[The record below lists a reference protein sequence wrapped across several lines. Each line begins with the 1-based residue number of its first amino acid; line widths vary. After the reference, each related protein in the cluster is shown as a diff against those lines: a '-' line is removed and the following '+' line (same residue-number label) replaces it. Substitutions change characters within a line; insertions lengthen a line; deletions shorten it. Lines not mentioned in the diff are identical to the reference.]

1 MRVCVY
7 KISLVLPSRAV
18 NLEVEKEVYRSALSF
33 IRKVLP
39 ASRSQNGTSE
49 SEWMLESF
57 LWSSYRRPQRFT
69 ENVCRAV
76 RRLTMIFPFTLF
88 RCLLFLLPP
97 PYIRSRMYTVYII
110 LHTFCLLFSGYVML
124 YLFSRLGAQSTQ
136 ARLIRRLCDYID
148 ILLSQIGKVRAMG
161 QSKKRKRKKR
171 GKSI

>member
-1 MRVCVY
+1 MR
-7 KISLVLPSRAV
+7 SL
-18 NLEVEKEVYRSALSF
+18 LSV
-33 IRKVLP
+33 R
-39 ASRSQNGTSE
+39 
-49 SEWMLESF
+49 
-57 LWSSYRRPQRFT
+57 YCRRPDLKT
-69 ENVCRAV
+69 EHQKVNECLRAFSDRV
-76 RRLTMIFPFTLF
+76 IDGRSVSPKTCAALFDDWRWYFPSHSFAA
-88 RCLLFLLPP
+88 CYSSSPP